1 MELKI
6 LSRRP
11 IKIVL
16 LCLLLALALTASL
29 LLSLQYSMDSL
40 GLDYAREYYSYCAT
54 IESTY
59 SKTPGLDVL
68 SNEALAILEETPY
81 ISQIDRRVTL
91 SAKANDLQREAD
103 LHLDFDLAS
112 CYIFVGTIEGE
123 VKHDTNGLYA
133 TDVAEFRVDKIYAG
147 FPDLEACKG
156 VVLTQVIRTLESK
169 LEAPKSGEQYLTI
182 GFYGHDQRTMVFPDQ
197 INVWYDHPW
206 EIFPQDAQYDWTLF
220 TTGLTLV
227 PKDLTGKELDAWVQ
241 KYLEQQGLDEYAA
254 VMNET
259 EHMFTAIRTNNMD
272 TLFPVIDEKM
282 FYTEGRGLR
291 PEDYGKPVCVMSQKL
306 ATQNGLT
313 VGDHVSL
320 ALAEKGYTS
329 GESGDGQ
336 NPVGVESGVPFTGV
350 AELLPYGDSQEYEI
364 VGLYSFIERSMMED
378 VYTYSY
384 NDVFIPFETKQDTLE
399 GARPYTLSV
408 RIAGADYEDF
418 LNDVETPLMEQGYAL
433 RVSESDWDSVKG
445 IYTEMETRQGLT
457 LLGVGIALVVVI
469 LIFAM
474 LIMVL
479 YQKEFALRR
488 VLGANRKEAKRSFTV
503 PFLVAALT
511 AAPISLAV
519 CWIVYSTKLRV
530 EAQTFAPG
538 QIPENST
545 MLLLLIGVAVLML
558 LAAYGVLRLM
568 VALVQ
573 RKSLVDLLS

>member
-68 SNEALAILEETPY
+68 ADEALAILEETPY

-91 SAKANDLQREAD
+91 SAKANDLQRAAD
-103 LHLDFDLAS
+103 LHLAFDLAS

-147 FPDLEACKG
+147 FPDLEACEG
-156 VVLTQVIRTLESK
+156 VVLTQAMRTLDSK
-169 LEAPKSGEQYLTI
+169 LEAPKSGERYLAI
-182 GFYGHDQRTMVFPDQ
+182 GFYGHDRKAMVFPDQ

-206 EIFPQDAQYDWTLF
+206 EIFQQDVQYDRALF
-220 TTGLTLV
+220 STGLTPV
-227 PKDLTGKELDAWVQ
+227 PKDLTGDELDTWVQ
-241 KYLEQQGLDEYAA
+241 GHMEQQGLDEYAA
-254 VMNET
+254 LMNET
-259 EHMFTAIRTNNMD
+259 EHMFTAVRTNNMD

-291 PEDYGKPVCVMSQKL
+291 PEDYGKPVCVMSEKL
-306 ATQNGLT
+306 ADQNGLT

-320 ALAEKGYTS
+320 ALAEECYTS
-329 GESGDGQ
+329 GESIGSNDI
-336 NPVGVESGVPFTGV
+336 GVESGVPFTQTDG
-350 AELLPYGDSQEYEI
+350 LLPYGDSREYEI
-364 VGLYSFIERSMMED
+364 IGLYSFTERSIMED
-378 VYTYSY
+378 VYSYSY

-503 PFLVAALT
+503 PFLVAAVT

-538 QIPENST
+538 QVPENGT
-545 MLLLLIGVAVLML
+545 MLLLLIGVAVLVL